1 MEAVMGSLLD
11 YGRIN
16 GYLETNVKVER
27 LGNEG
32 QNREACMY
40 MSYIF

>member
-1 MEAVMGSLLD
+1 MGSLLD

-16 GYLETNVKVER
+16 EYLETNVKVER